1 MDENKVQKFQ
11 ESLNQIIK
19 IKMRFSNFKQVLD
32 ASLSFILDSVDAP
45 IGVINLS
52 DNVNVK
58 GIKQAAETSISIGLK
73 IDGEGFTNVIAV
85 EDWRGENTP
94 FANLSIMM
102 NSLNIRSSIITP
114 IKVEDKKIGYLCI
127 ASSTIR
133 QWRDDEVAMVDI
145 AGERMGK
152 ILDEMRESLMARVL
166 PSYIQEF
173 ENVSGTFSRFFSFDE
188 ALTQIGQEAVRLF
201 NADHAVILLRD
212 PGDSFYLSWIYELS
226 ETGLD
231 QVFSMEEREITSY
244 ILTFMKPITIPDIKH
259 SGIPS
264 QLAEFFKEVSIKY
277 VILMPLIFEESV
289 IGTIFL
295 LYSNPAITISNE
307 QEILSCYANLAAI
320 TLQNAYMHNQLES
333 GYMEIA
339 LTLSDVMDERET
351 RGAGTTIHV
360 ANLAEDIARSLGCTK
375 EELDEI
381 RWAALLHNIGKSEI
395 PGDILSKPGPLSDE
409 EWHIVYQ
416 HPEKAEERVR
426 PILRLKN
433 VGTIIRNCREWYDG
447 EGYPDHLLG
456 EEIPLGSRVI
466 AVADAYSSMINDRPY
481 RLARSHTEAIS
492 ELQKYSG
499 TQFDP
504 RVVEIFVNVIDPD
517 SIAS

>member
-1 MDENKVQKFQ
+1 MDENKLQKFH

-19 IKMRFSNFKQVLD
+19 IKIRFLNIKQVLD
-32 ASLSFILDSVDAP
+32 ASLGFILDRVDAP
-45 IGVINLS
+45 MGVINLS
-52 DNVNVK
+52 DNVYVQ

-94 FANLSIMM
+94 FENLSIMM

-114 IKVEDKKIGYLCI
+114 IKVEDIKVGYLCI
-127 ASSTIR
+127 ASPNIR

-152 ILDEMRESLMARVL
+152 ILNESQESQMARML

-173 ENVSGTFSRFFSFDE
+173 DKVSGTFSRVFSFDE

-201 NADHAVILLRD
+201 DADHAVILLKD

-231 QVFSMEEREITSY
+231 QVLSIEEREITSY
-244 ILTFMKPITIPDIKH
+244 ILTFMRPVMIPDIRH

-264 QLAEFFKEVSIKY
+264 QLVKFLKEVGIKY
-277 VILMPLIFEESV
+277 FILIPLIFEESV
-289 IGTIFL
+289 IGTILL
-295 LYSNPAITISNE
+295 LYSTPDVMISNE

-320 TLQNAYMHNQLES
+320 TLQNAFMHNQLES

-351 RGAGTTIHV
+351 RGTGTTIQV

-409 EWHIVYQ
+409 EWQIVYQ

-426 PILRLKN
+426 PIYRLKN
-433 VGTIIRNCREWYDG
+433 VGSIIRNCRERYDG

-466 AVADAYSSMINDRPY
+466 AVADAYSSMIHDRPY
-481 RLARSHTEAIS
+481 RLARSHSEAIS
-492 ELQKYSG
+492 ELQRYSG

-504 RVVEIFVNVIDPD
+504 RVVEKFVNVIDSE
-517 SIAS
+517 SIAF